1 MEENIREQYEKLKS
15 EIEKHRK
22 LYYDDDRPEISDQE
36 YDEFLVELEAFEANY
51 PELSENVS
59 QKVGGNVSEKFAKV
73 QHSAPM
79 LSLSNTY
86 NIKEIEEFD
95 ARARKITGKDKIEY
109 VLELKLDGLSIALIY
124 EKGKLARALT
134 RGDGTTGEDVT
145 ENSMQIKSV
154 PKKLKEKVDIEVRG
168 EVVMP
173 VSSFNKIN
181 SQRELEGEEPFSNPR
196 NAAAGTV
203 RQIDPETRKET
214 GIQDAQGND

>member
-134 RGDGTTGEDVT
+134 RGDGTTGE
-145 ENSMQIKSV
+145 
-154 PKKLKEKVDIEVRG
+154 
-168 EVVMP
+168 
-173 VSSFNKIN
+173 
-181 SQRELEGEEPFSNPR
+181 EL
-196 NAAAGTV
+196 
-203 RQIDPETRKET
+203 
-214 GIQDAQGND
+214 